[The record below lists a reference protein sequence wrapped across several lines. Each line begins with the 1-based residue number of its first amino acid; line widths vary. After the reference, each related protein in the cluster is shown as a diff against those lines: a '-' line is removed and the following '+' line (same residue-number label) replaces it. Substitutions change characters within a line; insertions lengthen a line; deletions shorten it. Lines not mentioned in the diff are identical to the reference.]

1 MLKRLCQLLC
11 IVCVF
16 LMAGCTAQTYH
27 DESSNASVDTDRI
40 MITLAYGKE
49 RTYPGDVIEA
59 FNQSQDTYFIQG
71 ICYGNGSAEERR
83 EKLMQDFQTGNAP
96 DIVLTGDFGL
106 DCQGDDQLY
115 FENLR
120 PYIDTSATLDW
131 SDFVS
136 SFMDAYAPDGSLY
149 NTASA
154 FSIETVVMRQ
164 SDDTPLSI
172 DSIVQLAQ
180 TCGGVENMQYWDKDF
195 FGILLDQAIARCLNF
210 DDRSCDFSTSE
221 FYQALKLYTEYYS
234 LDNSE
239 EQIHPTGLLYVD
251 TISSFSSVQFHEA
264 MFQSKVSY
272 VGYPLI
278 NESLFNVVGDCFAIN
293 ADSAQKD
300 GAWMFL
306 EYLLSEEY
314 QFENS
319 PAFPTN
325 IHALE
330 RRVASAKEGAMEE
343 ASEPFALDFNY
354 TAASA
359 DEIEQILTLIDITK
373 DMKMT
378 TEDELDVSVI
388 VLRIVE
394 ESYVA
399 NNLSIGEMS
408 SLIQEEVEKYLLNGD
423 SSS

>member
-1 MLKRLCQLLC
+1 MRYLLKRLFQLLY
-11 IVCVF
+11 IVCV
-16 LMAGCTAQTYH
+16 LLIAGCTAQTYYV
-27 DESSNASVDTDRI
+27 ESSNASVNTDRI

-59 FNQSQDTYFIQG
+59 FNQSQDTYSIQG
-71 ICYGNGSAEERR
+71 ICYGNGSDRERR

-120 PYIDTSATLDW
+120 PYIDTSATLVW
-131 SDFVS
+131 NDFVS
-136 SFMDAYAPDGSLY
+136 AFMDAYAPDGSLY
-149 NTASA
+149 NTVSA
-154 FSIETVVMRQ
+154 FSVETVVMRQ
-164 SDDTPLSI
+164 SDETPLSI
-172 DSIVQLAQ
+172 DSIVQLVQ
-180 TCGGVENMQYWDKDF
+180 NCGGVKNMQYWDKDF
-195 FGILLDQAIARCLNF
+195 FGILLDQAIARCVSC
-210 DDRSCDFSTSE
+210 DERSCDFSTSE
-221 FYQALKLYTEYYS
+221 FYQALKLYAEYCS
-234 LDNSE
+234 PDNSE
-239 EQIHPTGLLYVD
+239 EQLHPEGLLYVD

-278 NESLFNVVGDCFAIN
+278 NEPLFNVVGDCYAIN
-293 ADSAQKD
+293 VDSTQKD
-300 GAWMFL
+300 GAWLFL

-330 RRVASAKEGAMEE
+330 RRIANAKEGAMEE
-343 ASEPFALDFNY
+343 VSAPFALDINY

-359 DEIEQILTLIDITK
+359 DEIEQILALIDIAK
-373 DMKMT
+373 DMKRT
-378 TEDELDVSVI
+378 TEDELGVSVI
-388 VLRIVE
+388 VLRIIE
-394 ESYVA
+394 ESYIA
-399 NNLSIGEMS
+399 DNLSIEKMV
-408 SLIQEEVEKYLLNGD
+408 SLIQQEVEEYLLNG
-423 SSS
+423 

>member
-1 MLKRLCQLLC
+1 MRYLLKRLFQLLY
-11 IVCVF
+11 IVCV
-16 LMAGCTAQTYH
+16 LLIAGCTAQTYYV
-27 DESSNASVDTDRI
+27 ESSNASVNTDRI

-59 FNQSQDTYFIQG
+59 FNQSQDTYSIQG
-71 ICYGNGSAEERR
+71 ICYGNGSDRERR

-120 PYIDTSATLDW
+120 PYIDTSATLVW
-131 SDFVS
+131 NDFVS
-136 SFMDAYAPDGSLY
+136 AFMDAYAPDGSLY
-149 NTASA
+149 NTVSA
-154 FSIETVVMRQ
+154 FSVETVVMRQ
-164 SDDTPLSI
+164 SDETPLSI
-172 DSIVQLAQ
+172 DSIVQLVQ
-180 TCGGVENMQYWDKDF
+180 NCGGVKNMQYWDKDF
-195 FGILLDQAIARCLNF
+195 FGILLDQAIARCVSC
-210 DDRSCDFSTSE
+210 DERSCDFSTSE
-221 FYQALKLYTEYYS
+221 FYQALKLYAEYCS
-234 LDNSE
+234 PDNSE
-239 EQIHPTGLLYVD
+239 EQLHPEGLLYVD

-278 NESLFNVVGDCFAIN
+278 NEPLFNVVGDCYAIN
-293 ADSAQKD
+293 VDSTQKD
-300 GAWMFL
+300 GAWLFL

-330 RRVASAKEGAMEE
+330 RRIANAKEGTMEE
-343 ASEPFALDFNY
+343 VSAPFALDINY

-359 DEIEQILTLIDITK
+359 DEIEQILALIDIAK
-373 DMKMT
+373 DMKRT
-378 TEDELDVSVI
+378 TEDELGVSVI
-388 VLRIVE
+388 VLRIIE
-394 ESYVA
+394 ESYIA
-399 NNLSIGEMS
+399 DNLSIDKMV
-408 SLIQEEVEKYLLNGD
+408 SLIQQEVEEYLLNG
-423 SSS
+423 

>member
-1 MLKRLCQLLC
+1 MLKRLFQLLY
-11 IVCVF
+11 IVCV
-16 LMAGCTAQTYH
+16 LLIAGCTAQTYY
-27 DESSNASVDTDRI
+27 DESSNASVNTDRI

-59 FNQSQDTYFIQG
+59 FNQSQDTYSIQG
-71 ICYGNGSAEERR
+71 ICYGNGSDRERR

-120 PYIDTSATLDW
+120 PYIDTSATLVW
-131 SDFVS
+131 NDFVS
-136 SFMDAYAPDGSLY
+136 AFMDAYAPEGSLY
-149 NTASA
+149 NTVSA
-154 FSIETVVMRQ
+154 FSVETVVMRQ
-164 SDDTPLSI
+164 SDETPLSI
-172 DSIVQLAQ
+172 DSIVQLVQ
-180 TCGGVENMQYWDKDF
+180 NCGGVKNMQYWDKDF
-195 FGILLDQAIARCLNF
+195 FGILLDQAIARCVNC
-210 DDRSCDFSTSE
+210 DERSCDFSTSE
-221 FYQALKLYTEYYS
+221 FYQALKLYAEYCS
-234 LDNSE
+234 PDNSE
-239 EQIHPTGLLYVD
+239 KQLHPEGLLYVD

-278 NESLFNVVGDCFAIN
+278 NEPLFNVVGDCYAIN
-293 ADSAQKD
+293 VDSTQKD
-300 GAWMFL
+300 GAWLFL

-330 RRVASAKEGAMEE
+330 RRIANAKEGAMEE
-343 ASEPFALDFNY
+343 VSAPFALDINY

-359 DEIEQILTLIDITK
+359 DEIEQILALIDITK
-373 DMKMT
+373 DMKRT
-378 TEDELDVSVI
+378 TEDELGVSVI
-388 VLRIVE
+388 VLRIIE
-394 ESYVA
+394 ESYIA
-399 NNLSIGEMS
+399 DNLSIDKMI
-408 SLIQEEVEKYLLNGD
+408 SLIQQEVEEYLLNG
-423 SSS
+423 